1 MSSQTST
8 GEGGCFLVRE
18 VLRDH
23 NQRMSRESPVLREHA
38 WRDSPKRTIPT
49 FGGVL
54 PMDMVG
60 AEVGTDALA
69 DFPALDAGTDCDD
82 LEGSIGCWDQVVC
95 RGRRV

>member
-1 MSSQTST
+1 
-8 GEGGCFLVRE
+8 
-18 VLRDH
+18 
-23 NQRMSRESPVLREHA
+23 MSRESPVLREHA

-95 RGRRV
+95 RAGFSASANLRAHERRSRNIRRRV